1 MVEYYGY
8 MYKLDELLA
17 GVERWTVSNQ
27 GSADNDS
34 DPAVDSLDSGLAKEE
49 VDCVR
54 CYQWLV
60 TAN

>member
-1 MVEYYGY
+1 